1 MYNAARRAVSKKKR
15 KEGSGSGAVGGAN
28 PRE

>member
-1 MYNAARRAVSKKKR
+1 MYTRRTALSAKKH